1 MCFLDLLMNLCVNLF
16 FLTLQMF
23 NARQLTKWCLFYMAL
38 NYTRFRGI
46 TKEMDSC
53 VKDGQSFFEKHRWPP
68 REFLRVL
75 EGYKLK
81 TEKAAVRR
89 LCRQKELR
97 VPCTKCSV
105 M

>member
-1 MCFLDLLMNLCVNLF
+1 
-16 FLTLQMF
+16 
-23 NARQLTKWCLFYMAL
+23 MAL

-46 TKEMDSC
+46 TKEMDSF
-53 VKDGQSFFEKHRWPP
+53 VKDDQSFFEEHLWPP

-75 EGYKLK
+75 EGYKRK
-81 TEKAAVRR
+81 TEKAEVRR
-89 LCRQKELR
+89 RCCQKELR

>member
-1 MCFLDLLMNLCVNLF
+1 
-16 FLTLQMF
+16 
-23 NARQLTKWCLFYMAL
+23 MAL

-46 TKEMDSC
+46 TKEMDSF
-53 VKDGQSFFEKHRWPP
+53 VKDDQSFFEEHRWPP

-89 LCRQKELR
+89 RCCQKELR